1 MGKGPFAK
9 SPSRARLP
17 RLGLFCKKTAPPPST
32 LRATTVAEGN
42 KIKLFFCNRQ
52 FCFVSIKK
60 SFFHI
65 DFNKIFKT
73 SFELSGICDCAKST
87 ISGIESR
94 KNFPSF
100 ELLLKIAYALEV
112 HPADLFL
119 RNASKNREEIR
130 DFFDNELSITIKE
143 MIEERF
149 PKEK

>member
-1 MGKGPFAK
+1 MQ
-9 SPSRARLP
+9 
-17 RLGLFCKKTAPPPST
+17 
-32 LRATTVAEGN
+32 
-42 KIKLFFCNRQ
+42 LFFCYEFFYFIRCIQ
-52 FCFVSIKK
+52 SL
-60 SFFHI
+60 FHI

-73 SFELSGICDCAKST
+73 SLKFSGICDCAKST